1 MKKRICIAAA
11 FALLLSLTACTRDEP
26 LPTETGAP
34 TETAVT
40 EATTEAP
47 TEEAT
52 QVTSEPSEEL
62 KGTVIGKGSTLY
74 RNDLG
79 AVWLS
84 AWVTV
89 QNDAAVPISLPAMD
103 LTATMND
110 GSTKLLAGVTAY
122 PNILAAGEIGCYY
135 EETRVDTDQ
144 TGAAELTFTLAP
156 QPASEDAVQ
165 RYTVSEQTQL
175 RDSVYGGLTLIGE
188 VKNDTKQDS
197 EGMICVAA
205 VLYGEDGNVLSVL
218 YTYLSDVLPAG
229 ESVGFTLD
237 SFMLPADIT
246 ADTVT
251 RTEIF
256 AYPA

>member
-11 FALLLSLTACTRDEP
+11 FALLLSLTACTKDEP

-34 TETAVT
+34 TETTVT

-52 QVTSEPSEEL
+52 QATTEPSEEL
-62 KGTVIGKGSTLY
+62 TCTVIGQGSTLY

-79 AVWLS
+79 EVWLS

-89 QNDAAVPISLPAMD
+89 QNDAAVPISLPTMD

-110 GSTKLLAGVTAY
+110 GTAKTLAGVTAY

-135 EETRVDTDQ
+135 DETRVDTDQ
-144 TGAAELTFTLAP
+144 TGAAELHFTLAP
-156 QPASEDAVQ
+156 EAAAQDAVV
-165 RYTVSEQTQL
+165 RYEVSNTGL

-188 VKNDTKQDS
+188 VTNDTQQDS
-197 EGMICVAA
+197 KGMICVAA
-205 VLYGEDGNVLSVL
+205 VLYGEDDSVLSVL
-218 YTYLSDVLPAG
+218 YSYLSDALPAG